1 MIRLKD
7 FWQKI
12 KAELLTDKD
21 VVLAL
26 IVEKKGS
33 APRGV
38 GAHMLILQDGT
49 TVDTIGGGILE
60 HLAVE
65 KAKVNLVQKKSSIE
79 DFSLNNKTAA
89 QIGMVCGGQIKV
101 LLQYLNKKDLPQIE
115 TAINLLEN
123 GQKFIVKIAWKNQM
137 KEFDFTVLTKENKEL
152 KHKSS
157 FEINADGGMYLE
169 KFKQNPTVYL
179 FGGGY
184 VAQEVAKLL
193 PDLEFDYC
201 EPHTCD
207 FNHEL
212 GEQNSQRI

>member
-60 HLAVE
+60 YLAVE

-89 QIGMVCGGQIKV
+89 QIGMVCGGQIKS
-101 LLQYLNKKDLPQIE
+101 
-115 TAINLLEN
+115 
-123 GQKFIVKIAWKNQM
+123 IVTI
-137 KEFDFTVLTKENKEL
+137 
-152 KHKSS
+152 
-157 FEINADGGMYLE
+157 
-169 KFKQNPTVYL
+169 FK
-179 FGGGY
+179 
-184 VAQEVAKLL
+184 
-193 PDLEFDYC
+193 
-201 EPHTCD
+201 
-207 FNHEL
+207 
-212 GEQNSQRI
+212 